1 MELQAGSRWYRVTV
15 DPVLDASGKLTGA
28 VHLLTDITTRK
39 RLDAEL
45 QRQTHELADAN
56 RAKDEFLAMLGHELR
71 NPLAPILNAVG
82 IMRAHGSSDATLER
96 SRDAIERQVHHMARL
111 VDDLLDV
118 SRITRGTIEL
128 RQETVDL
135 TQIVRQVVQSI
146 RPEMER
152 HGHTFHVTLSE
163 TPLWLRADATRIE
176 QVLSNLLTNAA
187 KYTPD
192 GGTIWLSCIAEAEQA
207 VVRVRD
213 TGRGIPGEMLPR
225 IFELF
230 TQVAPSIDRAQG
242 GLGLGLTL
250 VRRLVEMHGGQVT
263 AQSEG
268 LGHGSE
274 FTVSFP
280 LVEPQERR
288 VRTRVAAGSGTT
300 AGKRI
305 LVVEDNPDSRE
316 TLRDLLQLW
325 GHEVDVAPDGAAGLA
340 ALSAHPPDVALID
353 IGLPGLS
360 GYDLTRKI
368 REMGIAE
375 SVRLVALTGYGQ
387 PADRRRAL
395 EAGFDD
401 HLVKPLDPEA
411 LRRLLSER

>member
-1 MELQAGSRWYRVTV
+1 
-15 DPVLDASGKLTGA
+15 
-28 VHLLTDITTRK
+28 VHVLTDITARK
-39 RLDAEL
+39 RLEAKL
-45 QRQTHELADAN
+45 QRQADELADAN

-82 IMRAHGSSDATLER
+82 VMRAPGSTDATLER

-128 RQETVDL
+128 RQEIVDL
-135 TQIVRQVVQSI
+135 TQIVRQVVQNI
-146 RPEMER
+146 HPQMER
-152 HGHTFHVTLSE
+152 YGHTFHVSISE
-163 TPLWLRADATRIE
+163 TPLCLRADATRIE

-187 KYTPD
+187 KYTPN
-192 GGTIWLSCIAEAEQA
+192 GGEVWLTCAAEEGQA

-225 IFELF
+225 IFDLF

-263 AQSEG
+263 AWSEG
-268 LGHGSE
+268 LGRGSE

-280 LVEPQERR
+280 LVQPGSRG
-288 VRTRVAAGSGTT
+288 VTTRTAAESVAPVA
-300 AGKRI
+300 KRI
-305 LVVEDNPDSRE
+305 LVVEDNADSRE
-316 TLRDLLQLW
+316 TLRDLLQIW
-325 GHEVDVAPDGAAGLA
+325 GHEVEVASDGTTGLA
-340 ALSAHPPDVALID
+340 ALAACPPDIALID
-353 IGLPGLS
+353 IGLPGLN
-360 GYDLTRKI
+360 GYDLTRRI
-368 REMGIAE
+368 QELGIAE
-375 SVRLVALTGYGQ
+375 TVRLVALTGYGQ
-387 PADRRRAL
+387 PEDRRRAL

-401 HLVKPLDPEA
+401 HLIKPLDPEK